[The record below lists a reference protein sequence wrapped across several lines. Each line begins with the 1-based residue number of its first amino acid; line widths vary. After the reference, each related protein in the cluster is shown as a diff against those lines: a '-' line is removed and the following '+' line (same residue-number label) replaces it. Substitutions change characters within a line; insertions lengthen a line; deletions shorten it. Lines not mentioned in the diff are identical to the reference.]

1 MFGLPAIAADWQ
13 QLMDPRRAVA
23 AEQRLRRR
31 MPDISGRGACHHP
44 DGTVAMVASALAVF
58 GADVSAHRSGRCV
71 GRDAL
76 AGLP

>member
-1 MFGLPAIAADWQ
+1 MEVPMSSIWVDLLG
-13 QLMDPRRAVA
+13 
-23 AEQRLRRR
+23 AEVRYR
-31 MPDISGRGACHHP
+31 GR
-44 DGTVAMVASALAVF
+44 DFRTRTIEALAVF